1 MSYPD
6 NVMVMRLTSDSKKG
20 KLSRIIS
27 LESLHTDKTITA
39 DGHTITMTGYPT
51 PVSGDKR
58 VGDAWKNG
66 LIYAQQLVVKN
77 KGGKI

>member
-39 DGHTITMTGYPT
+39 DSHTITMTGYPT

-58 VGDAWKNG
+58 VCLEEWTEICAATGREE
-66 LIYAQQLVVKN
+66 
-77 KGGKI
+77 